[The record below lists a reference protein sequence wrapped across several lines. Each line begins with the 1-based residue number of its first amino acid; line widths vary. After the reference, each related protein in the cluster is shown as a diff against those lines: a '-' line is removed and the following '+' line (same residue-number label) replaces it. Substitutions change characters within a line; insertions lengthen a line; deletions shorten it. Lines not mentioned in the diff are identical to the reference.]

1 MALDFTLLTEN
12 QIWHDRHG
20 NRQLDV
26 IKKYGVGA
34 ASTDLAVLL
43 GSREAS
49 EKYPPIMTPERECVD
64 YTWTSTPLSFSGTA
78 FL

>member
-1 MALDFTLLTEN
+1 MALDFTLLTAE

-34 ASTDLAVLL
+34 ASTDLAIL
-43 GSREAS
+43 
-49 EKYPPIMTPERECVD
+49 Y
-64 YTWTSTPLSFSGTA
+64 
-78 FL
+78 